1 MLGAVWTV
9 VLGISVFLVMSLVA
23 LGTVFTGAVLS
34 VAAWR
39 ERRLTKNSGRE
50 VKALGDTLYAGS
62 KPSQTHEGRE
72 ADQR

>member
-9 VLGISVFLVMSLVA
+9 VLGITVFVVMPLVA

-34 VAAWR
+34 VAARR
-39 ERRLTKNSGRE
+39 ERRLTKNPARE
-50 VKALGDTLYAGS
+50 VTARGDPLYAGS
-62 KPSQTHEGRE
+62 KPSQTHEGRD